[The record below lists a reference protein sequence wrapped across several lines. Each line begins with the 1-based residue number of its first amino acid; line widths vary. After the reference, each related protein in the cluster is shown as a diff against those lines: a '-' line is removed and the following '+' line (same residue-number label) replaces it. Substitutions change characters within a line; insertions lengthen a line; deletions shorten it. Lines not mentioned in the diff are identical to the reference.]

1 MDAFVKKIGRH
12 RGKPR
17 VYFDSLQ
24 LVRAGFSPGEQFE
37 VDVDGQRVTIT
48 KKSDGSRVVSSKNK
62 NGKVLPVIDIN
73 SEKLLSIFEGMESIR
88 VVFTDKAVYLLPM
101 ASEVKRVG
109 RLARL
114 REKLAEG
121 KPLQVASLSHGG
133 GILSHAIHQGLKDAG
148 LDASLAV
155 ANEIREDLLM
165 HSIEAND
172 LWNDKTMG
180 LGMPMQELMQD
191 DWLLSKL
198 PYCDILE
205 GGIPCSAASTAG
217 RARKGLGMMEDDA
230 DVGHLVVPTL
240 SLIGRLQP
248 ALVVI
253 ENVVPYRASASAN
266 LLRYTLRDM
275 GYDTHEAVIK
285 GKGFGCLEDR
295 VRWCFVAV
303 TRGLSFDFHDIEPA
317 PSEVRRLGEFMD
329 NDIGPDDPAW
339 RTFSYL
345 ETKRARDEEK
355 GNRFLPQVV
364 TPDSTSV
371 PVMRKGMW
379 RGGSSDPRIAH
390 PTDPSLSRLITV
402 GEHGRIKG
410 VPEHIYEGLSAVMG
424 HEMLGQAVAYEP
436 FRAVGERIG
445 QCLQD
450 FGVAGAFGMSTPE
463 AVREAIS
470 QVVQV
475 SPIDL
480 QEGIGKVIVT
490 TRAELVGQGVDTSP
504 LAGTRAKS
512 FTDPNTGTTVLLADR
527 IPAGRE
533 GAIFLQEMIRRHGRD
548 ALGGEQYSRLVDQV
562 KAWVDRPDGA
572 LERQVHD
579 AAAARVAR
587 AGAIDAL
594 ADDELFAF
602 AVEEAVARGVR
613 PTAAA
618 LEGSAQH
625 WLGEV
630 EASVRRVGEK
640 LAGNDLAQLD
650 GQDLVDLAYA
660 LAQLDSQEHIRDVV
674 MPSVGHGE
682 GQDAAPR
689 AVPVDTVPDLGR

>member
-148 LDASLAV
+148 LDASLAL
-155 ANEIREDLLM
+155 ANEIREDLVM

-172 LWNDKTMG
+172 LWSDKTMA

-205 GGIPCSAASTAG
+205 GGIPCNAASTAG
-217 RARKGLGMMEDDA
+217 RARKGISMMEDDP

-253 ENVVPYRASASAN
+253 ENVPAYRSVASAN
-266 LLRYTLRDM
+266 LLRHTLRDM
-275 GYDTHEAVIK
+275 GYDTHEAIIK
-285 GKGFGCLEDR
+285 GKDFGCLEDR

-317 PSEVRRLGEFMD
+317 PSEVQRLGDFMD

-402 GEHGRIKG
+402 REHGRLKN
-410 VPEHIYEGLSAVMG
+410 VPEHLYEGLSTVMG
-424 HEMLGQAVAYEP
+424 HEMLGQSVAYDP

-450 FGVAGAFGMSTPE
+450 FGVAGAFGMSTPD

-475 SPIDL
+475 SPVDL

-587 AGAIDAL
+587 AGAIGAL

-602 AVEEAVARGVR
+602 AVEEAVSRGVR

-682 GQDAAPR
+682 VQDAAPR
-689 AVPVDTVPDLGR
+689 AVPVDAVPGLGR